1 MSNEQTGSAP
11 RPLEGLRILDFSTL
25 AAPWASMLLA
35 AYGADVIA
43 VEAPRPSF
51 DDTLRSAGFG
61 RGKRSIVMDLKSPG
75 AVDLALQMIS
85 KCDVMIEAMRPGK
98 MEDLGLGPDVVH
110 KVSPQTVYARF
121 SNFGH
126 SGPLHKKGGHDI
138 NAIALGGA
146 LSLVGLEQPLPPA
159 SMLGDWASGGLP
171 LVIGILLAVIE
182 RTKTGR
188 GQVVDAAMSDGAAML
203 AGPALEML
211 KQGVGGPRGTNLLDG
226 SRPYYTTYRCA
237 DGKWLAVGAIEPKF
251 FAALITTLDLDHTIN
266 TDEQYR
272 WSLSQAESVRVTIAT
287 RIAEKTRNQWLDL
300 FEEVD
305 ACVTP
310 VLEVDE
316 ACDYSHNQHR
326 KSFVQGLNGPSSG
339 FAPRLSGRPFA
350 VEQEVP
356 EKGRNSVEVLKEFGF
371 SDTQVERIIAQE
383 IVSVAEKPA

>member
-1 MSNEQTGSAP
+1 MGAEQIESAP
-11 RPLEGLRILDFSTL
+11 RPLEGIRILDFSTL

-43 VEAPRPSF
+43 VESPRPAF

-75 AVDLALQMIS
+75 AIDLALQMIS
-85 KCDVMIEAMRPGK
+85 KCDVVIEAMRPGK
-98 MEDLGLGPDVVH
+98 MEELGLGPDIVH

-126 SGPLHKKGGHDI
+126 SGPLHQKGGHDI

-146 LSLVGLEQPLPPA
+146 LSLVGLDQPLPPA

-171 LVIGILLAVIE
+171 LVIGILLALIE

-203 AGPALEML
+203 AGPALEMF
-211 KQGVGGPRGTNLLDG
+211 KKGVGGPRGTNLLDG

-237 DGKWLAVGAIEPKF
+237 DGKWLAVGAIEHKF
-251 FAALITTLDLDHTIN
+251 FSALVTALGLDHAIN
-266 TDEQYR
+266 ADDQYR
-272 WSLSQAESVRVTIAT
+272 WSLEQAENTRATIAS
-287 RIAEKTRNQWLDL
+287 RIAEKKRDEWLTL
-300 FEEVD
+300 FEDVD

-310 VLEVDE
+310 VLEIDE
-316 ACDYSHNQHR
+316 ACYHPHNKCRQ
-326 KSFVQGLNGPSSG
+326 SFVQGINGPSSS

-350 VEQEVP
+350 IDQDVP
-356 EKGRNSVEVLKEFGF
+356 ERGRNSIEVLKEFGF
-371 SDTQVERIIAQE
+371 SNAQIEGIIATE
-383 IVSVAEKPA
+383 IVSPAASSA